1 MAVTYV
7 FSPASMTGAQYDEI
21 IRRLDAAGAGSPPGR
36 LYHVCF
42 GTGDRL
48 KVLDTWESSE
58 QFDAFGQTLMP
69 ILQELGVDPGQPDVA
84 EVHNVIVGQPTG
96 VR

>member
-1 MAVTYV
+1 MALTYY
-7 FSPASMTGAQYDEI
+7 FSPASMSGAQYDEI
-21 IRRLDAAGAGSPPGR
+21 IRRLEAAGSGSPPGR
-36 LYHVCF
+36 LHHVCF
-42 GTGDRL
+42 GTGDKL
-48 KVLDTWESSE
+48 KVLDTWESTE

-69 ILQELGVDPGQPDVA
+69 ILQELGVDPGQPEVA